1 MTYPAPALFID
12 GEWRATAA
20 SGSRLIRNPAT
31 EEVLGNLPEA
41 STVDVDDALS
51 AATKGFELW
60 RGTLPSQRAQVLTT
74 AARLIADRT
83 PQIAR
88 LLTLEQGKPLNES
101 RLELARVVETFSWH
115 GAQAAR
121 IHGTIH
127 SAKASHL
134 RQFSQ
139 PEPIGVVAAF
149 SAWNFPAVLP
159 ARKLAPALAAGCS
172 VILKPAEETPATAMA
187 IVQAL
192 ADSGLPPG
200 VVNLLLGDPEFISTR
215 LTASSVVRK
224 VTFTGSVAVGKQ
236 LARLASNNLQR
247 CTLELGGHSPA
258 IVFADAD
265 VDAAVEATGSFKF
278 RNAGQVCIAPNR
290 FFIHD
295 DVYDQ
300 FVEKFSYRSERLIVG
315 DGMDAHVQMGPMAN
329 ARRMDVMRRFVDDA
343 SRMGARIVS
352 GGTRIGNRGY
362 FWKPTVLADVPDSAA
377 VMTEEPFGPIAP
389 MTPFREI
396 EEVIT
401 RANALRY
408 GLAAYVFTRSPR
420 IAEILSDRLETGSVG
435 INHLSPMP
443 VDAPMGGVKESG
455 YGYEGGLEGLEAFLQ
470 LKLITSAWS

>member
-1 MTYPAPALFID
+1 
-12 GEWRATAA
+12 
-20 SGSRLIRNPAT
+20 
-31 EEVLGNLPEA
+31 
-41 STVDVDDALS
+41 
-51 AATKGFELW
+51 
-60 RGTLPSQRAQVLTT
+60 
-74 AARLIADRT
+74 
-83 PQIAR
+83 
-88 LLTLEQGKPLNES
+88 
-101 RLELARVVETFSWH
+101 
-115 GAQAAR
+115 
-121 IHGTIH
+121 
-127 SAKASHL
+127 
-134 RQFSQ
+134 
-139 PEPIGVVAAF
+139 
-149 SAWNFPAVLP
+149 
-159 ARKLAPALAAGCS
+159 
-172 VILKPAEETPATAMA
+172 
-187 IVQAL
+187 
-192 ADSGLPPG
+192 
-200 VVNLLLGDPEFISTR
+200 
-215 LTASSVVRK
+215 VVRK

-290 FFIHD
+290 FFIHN

-300 FVEKFSYRSERLIVG
+300 FVEKFSYRSDRLIVG

-343 SRMGARIVS
+343 SRMGARIVT
-352 GGTRIGNRGY
+352 GGERIGNRGY

-389 MTPFREI
+389 MTSFREI